1 MGLAEMIGFNF
12 ATMGYES
19 AGQMFDAFSSSERY
33 QIFALFDLIAGPDA
47 DTRRLA
53 ALQRKDL
60 DAFATLHYGNNQ
72 AAKYS
77 SILLGLYQA
86 FQDLEIV

>member
-1 MGLAEMIGFNF
+1 MGFTF
-12 ATMGYES
+12 ATIGYES

-33 QIFALFDLIAGPDA
+33 QILALFDLIAGPDT

-53 ALQRKDL
+53 ALQSKDL
-60 DAFATLHYGNNQ
+60 DTFATLQYGNHQ

-77 SILLGLYQA
+77 AILRGLYQA
-86 FQDLEIV
+86 FQDLDIF